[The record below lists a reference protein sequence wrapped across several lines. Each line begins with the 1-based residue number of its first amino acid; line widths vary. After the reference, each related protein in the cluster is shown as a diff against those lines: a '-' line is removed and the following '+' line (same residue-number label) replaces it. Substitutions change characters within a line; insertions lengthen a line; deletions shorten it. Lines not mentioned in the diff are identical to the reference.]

1 MDTASYPLEDLEGT
15 HDNPC
20 LVVTSPN
27 TQLALKLFQHT
38 MKTLGKIEDVKSCV
52 HSLVKQGISDLI
64 VSNSYFP
71 LSFFSSCSIITEAMT
86 LQKVLNICLS

>member
-1 MDTASYPLEDLEGT
+1 MGTATYPLEDLEGT
-15 HDNPC
+15 QNDPC

-38 MKTLGKIEDVKSCV
+38 MKTLGKIEDVEACV
-52 HSLVKQGISDLI
+52 DSLAEQGISDLT

-71 LSFFSSCSIITEAMT
+71 LSFFSSCSIIKEAMT
-86 LQKVLNICLS
+86 PHKV